1 MLPTLAYLNR
11 KCAYMNPEAR
21 PPQNVVALGAGFGIG
36 IFWLLMA
43 GTSLWSAWRGYL
55 NDRYDWALAWGLIGL
70 LLGAAG
76 VAAMFGTW
84 WHLTRVHDH

>member
-1 MLPTLAYLNR
+1 MDSEP
-11 KCAYMNPEAR
+11 R

-43 GTSLWSAWRGYL
+43 GTSLWSAWRGYS
-55 NDRYDWALAWGLIGL
+55 NDRPDWTLAWGLIGL
-70 LLGAAG
+70 LLAAAG
-76 VAAMFGTW
+76 IAAMLGTW

>member
-1 MLPTLAYLNR
+1 MDSA
-11 KCAYMNPEAR
+11 AR

-43 GTSLWSAWRGYL
+43 GTSLWSAWRGYA
-55 NDRYDWALAWGLIGL
+55 NDRTDWALAWGLIGL
-70 LLGAAG
+70 LLAAAG
-76 VAAMFGTW
+76 IAAMLGTW